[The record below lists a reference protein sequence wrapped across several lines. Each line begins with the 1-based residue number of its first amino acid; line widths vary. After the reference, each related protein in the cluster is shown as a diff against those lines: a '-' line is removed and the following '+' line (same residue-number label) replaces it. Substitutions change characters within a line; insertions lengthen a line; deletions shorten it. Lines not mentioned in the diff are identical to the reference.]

1 MSIEVFRIIVE
12 GIVMIILGIAAKV
25 ILPILKE
32 KQRYG
37 IIDKAVKAAEMK
49 YIQSGSGAQKK
60 EFVINFLVEKGFVT
74 PDEFGEIPIEI
85 DILIEAAVKE
95 LDGLVGKSE
104 G

>member
-1 MSIEVFRIIVE
+1 MNIEVFKIIVE

-49 YIQSGSGAQKK
+49 YIQTGSGAQKK
-60 EFVINFLVEKGFVT
+60 EFVISFLIEKGLVI
-74 PDEFGEIPIEI
+74 PNELGEIPIEV

-95 LDGLVGKSE
+95 LDGLIGKGE

>member
-1 MSIEVFRIIVE
+1 MNIEIFKIIVE

-60 EFVINFLVEKGFVT
+60 EFVISFLIEKGLVT
-74 PDEFGEIPIEI
+74 PNELGEIPIEV

-95 LDGLVGKSE
+95 LDKLVVKDE

>member
-1 MSIEVFRIIVE
+1 MNIEVFKIIVE

-60 EFVINFLVEKGFVT
+60 EFVVGFLIEKGLVT
-74 PDEFGEIPIEI
+74 PNELGEIPIEV

-95 LDGLVGKSE
+95 LDGLIGKSE

>member
-1 MSIEVFRIIVE
+1 MNIEVFKIIVE
-12 GIVMIILGIAAKV
+12 GIVMIILGIVAKV

-37 IIDKAVKAAEMK
+37 IIDKAVKAAEKK

-60 EFVINFLVEKGFVT
+60 EFVINFLIKKGLVT
-74 PDEFGEIPIEI
+74 PNELGEIPIEV

-95 LDGLVGKSE
+95 LDGLIGKSE

>member
-1 MSIEVFRIIVE
+1 MNIEIFRIIVE
-12 GIVMIILGIAAKV
+12 GIVMIILGIVAKV

>member
-1 MSIEVFRIIVE
+1 MNIEVFRIIVE

-74 PDEFGEIPIEI
+74 PDEFGEIPTEI

-95 LDGLVGKSE
+95 LDGLIGKSE

>member
-74 PDEFGEIPIEI
+74 PDEFGEIPTEI

-95 LDGLVGKSE
+95 LDGLIGKSE